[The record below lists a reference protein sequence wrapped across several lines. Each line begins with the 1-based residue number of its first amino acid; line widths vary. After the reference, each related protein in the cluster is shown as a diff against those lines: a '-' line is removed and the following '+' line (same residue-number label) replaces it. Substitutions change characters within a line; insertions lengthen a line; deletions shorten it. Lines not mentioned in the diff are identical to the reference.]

1 MPKSWGSVAR
11 RGAST
16 INRDT
21 APLTEPKYSL
31 KPPAPQDEWILEEDE
46 EVVVEES
53 VEQRPKIAITLPGD
67 VSAAIRRAAVAMTA
81 YQREKRVEQMQ
92 KAVDAYERNR
102 YEEAARLA
110 NRLAQDLPE
119 VTAIREIAGL
129 SSYRSGQWRIAR
141 MHLERYRQL
150 STEPEYLPLEMD
162 AARAMGR
169 VRVVTD
175 LFELLR
181 QESPDPEL
189 LAEARLVVAGSI
201 ADRGKLREAIELL
214 ESNGAGEPRRKP
226 ADRHVRQWFALADL
240 FDRAGETPRARR
252 YFEMVDAADPDAY
265 GVRDRLRDLGV
276 GARKRTPR
284 PRQRSIKK
292 V

>member
-21 APLTEPKYSL
+21 APVTEPKFSR
-31 KPPAPQDEWILEEDE
+31 KPPAPQDEWILIEDDDAGVE
-46 EVVVEES
+46 EVVVEPRK
-53 VEQRPKIAITLPGD
+53 VVITLPGD
-67 VSAAIRRAAVAMTA
+67 VSAAIRRAAVAMTT

-92 KAVDAYERNR
+92 KAVDAYDRNR

-110 NRLAQDLPE
+110 NRLAQDLPD

-141 MHLERYRQL
+141 MHLERYREL

-175 LFELLR
+175 LFEILR

-189 LAEARLVVAGSI
+189 LAEARLVVAGSL
-201 ADRGKLREAIELL
+201 ADRGKLKEAIELL

-226 ADRHVRQWFALADL
+226 AERHVRQWYALADL
-240 FDRAGETPRARR
+240 FDRAGELPKARR
-252 YFEMVDAADPDAY
+252 FFEMVDAADPDAY
-265 GVRDRLRDLGV
+265 GVRSRLKELGV
-276 GARKRTPR
+276 AARKRTPR
-284 PRQRSIKK
+284 PRQKSVKK
-292 V
+292 A

>member
-1 MPKSWGSVAR
+1 MV
-11 RGAST
+11 
-16 INRDT
+16 
-21 APLTEPKYSL
+21 
-31 KPPAPQDEWILEEDE
+31 EDE
-46 EVVVEES
+46 NVIVGEVNEE
-53 VEQRPKIAITLPGD
+53 RPKIAITLPGD
-67 VSAAIRRAAVAMTA
+67 ISAAIRRAAVAMTTF
-81 YQREKRVEQMQ
+81 QREKRVEQMQ
-92 KAVDAYERNR
+92 KAVDAYDRNR
-102 YEEAARLA
+102 FEEAARLA

-141 MHLERYRQL
+141 MHLERYREL

-175 LFELLR
+175 LFEILR

-189 LAEARLVVAGSI
+189 LAEARLVVAGSL

-226 ADRHVRQWFALADL
+226 AERHVRQWFALADL
-240 FDRAGETPRARR
+240 FDRAGEIPKARR

-265 GVRDRLRDLGV
+265 GVRDRLNDLGV
-276 GARKRTPR
+276 AVRRRAPR
-284 PRQRSIKK
+284 QRQRSIKK
-292 V
+292 T